1 MSLNRYNP
9 KRDTN
14 EQAQNQGH
22 DGFGDQEIP
31 F

>member
-1 MSLNRYNP
+1 MSLGYKGHNP

-14 EQAQNQGH
+14 EQAQNQGF
-22 DGFGDQEIP
+22 DDDVP